1 MSDHYPNITRRLG
14 RHDGLISRKLS
25 GPVIQLDP
33 TTMQPIDVTAPRPAR
48 INVTAKEAHSK
59 KTKDG
64 IARKTQG
71 SKSWQEQGEA
81 IRRANSILLAR
92 AISKIDTG
100 KEDNETKADLARCSA
115 IAKAWT
121 VEERN
126 APDADLTNV
135 STAELMKA
143 LK

>member
-1 MSDHYPNITRRLG
+1 MKDRQPRTFG
-14 RHDGLISRKLS
+14 RKDGLVSRKLS
-25 GPVIQLDP
+25 GPVIRLDP

-64 IARKTQG
+64 IARAAQG
-71 SKSWQEQGEA
+71 SLSWEEQREN

-92 AISKIDTG
+92 AISKIDAG
-100 KEDNETKADLARCSA
+100 SEDNETKADLARCSA

-135 STAELMKA
+135 PTADLMKA